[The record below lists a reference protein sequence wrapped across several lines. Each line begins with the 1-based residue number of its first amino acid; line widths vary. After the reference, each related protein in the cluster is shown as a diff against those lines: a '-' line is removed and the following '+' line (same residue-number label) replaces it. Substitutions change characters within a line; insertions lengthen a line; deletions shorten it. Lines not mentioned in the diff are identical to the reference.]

1 MKKLSIVIPVYNECG
16 MIIKVLESVEKK
28 KIEEW
33 QKEIIVVDDGSTDG
47 TQDVLKK
54 YTKKYKIFLQKK
66 NQGKG
71 VALRKGFAE
80 ATGDIVIIQDA
91 DFEYTPDDYDA
102 LLKPFS
108 NPRVSVVYGSRF
120 LGSHL
125 STMFLY
131 TLGNKFV
138 TFLTN
143 IIYNSNITD
152 METGYKLFR
161 RNVLNSIQLKSNRF
175 DFEPEIT
182 AKLLKNGYQIYEVP
196 ISYYG
201 RKFDEGKKLTWRDG
215 LGAVWTLLKYRFI
228 D

>member
-1 MKKLSIVIPVYNECG
+1 MNKASIIIPVYNERELVSEV
-16 MIIKVLESVEKK
+16 IKTVLSK
-28 KIEEW
+28 KIPHW
-33 QKEIIVVDDGSTDG
+33 QKEIIIVDDGSTDG
-47 TQDVLKK
+47 TQKELKK
-54 YTKKYKIFLQKK
+54 WVKKVQIILSEK
-66 NQGKG
+66 NEGKG
-71 VALRKGFAE
+71 AALRKGFAK
-80 ATGDIVIIQDA
+80 ATGDVILIQDA
-91 DFEYTPDDYDA
+91 DFEYTPEDFEI
-102 LLKPFS
+102 LFKPFA

-131 TLGNKFV
+131 MLGNKLV

-143 IIYNSNITD
+143 IIFNSNITD

-161 RNVLNSIQLKSNRF
+161 KSVLKDLNLSANRF

-182 AKLLKNGYQIYEVP
+182 AKLLKRGYQIYEVP

-201 RKFDEGKKLTWRDG
+201 RKFTEGKKLTWRDG
-215 LGAVWTLLKYRFI
+215 FIAVWTLLKYRFV

>member
-1 MKKLSIVIPVYNECG
+1 MNKVSIIIPVYNERELVSEV
-16 MIIKVLESVEKK
+16 IKTVLSK
-28 KIEEW
+28 KIPRW
-33 QKEIIVVDDGSTDG
+33 QKEIIVVDDGSSDG
-47 TQDVLKK
+47 TQKELKK
-54 YTKKYKIFLQKK
+54 WSSKVHVILSQK
-66 NQGKG
+66 NEGKG
-71 VALRKGFAE
+71 AALRKGFAK
-80 ATGDIVIIQDA
+80 AKGDVILIQDA
-91 DFEYTPDDYDA
+91 DFEYTPDDFEV
-102 LLKPFS
+102 LFKPFA

-131 TLGNKFV
+131 TLGNKIV

-143 IIYNSNITD
+143 IIFNSNITD

-161 RNVLNSIQLKSNRF
+161 RSILSELNLQANRF

-182 AKLLKNGYQIYEVP
+182 AKLLKRGYQIYEVP

-201 RKFDEGKKLTWRDG
+201 RKFAEGKKLTWRDG
-215 LGAVWTLLKYRFI
+215 ISAVWTLLKYRFT